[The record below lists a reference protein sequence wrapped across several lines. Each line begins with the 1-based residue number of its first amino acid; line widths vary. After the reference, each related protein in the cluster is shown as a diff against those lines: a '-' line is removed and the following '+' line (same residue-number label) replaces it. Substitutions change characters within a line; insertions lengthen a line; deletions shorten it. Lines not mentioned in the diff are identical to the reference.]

1 MFTTTPLR
9 EIPLSVIDFETTGL
23 SAKSGARVVEVAIA
37 RVEPGGEPK
46 LVLDTLVDPDGPV
59 LGTSIHGIS
68 DDDVLGAPGFTE
80 LICEIVVALDA
91 SLVSAFN
98 ASFDMSFLTAEAAF
112 ARRTANLRL
121 PPHVCLMWLRPLLG
135 LSKRCSLDAACEQ
148 HGLRA
153 VSHRAAED
161 ALACAH
167 MWQHYVV
174 AAERKGI
181 RTLADLA
188 RSGSHQ
194 YLQTLGNLPYCNN
207 DFQALGARKCGTAL
221 KPRRAPV
228 VSPALVS
235 TSASRGTGPV
245 KDRIRAYWHALIDAL
260 ADGLIT
266 VEEQTALLKLKSDL
280 ALRIEEVRAAHAR
293 LFADRLREYAEDD
306 EVSRTE
312 TAKLSDLRLTLQQL
326 GWAPGT

>member
-1 MFTTTPLR
+1 MLSTMPLR

-23 SAKSGARVVEVAIA
+23 SAKSGARVVEVAVA
-37 RVEPGGEPK
+37 RVEPGGEPR

-59 LGTSIHGIS
+59 LCTSIHGIT
-68 DDDVLGAPGFTE
+68 DDDVLGAPSFTE
-80 LICEIVVALDA
+80 LICEVVLALDGA
-91 SLVSAFN
+91 LVGAFN
-98 ASFDMSFLTAEAAF
+98 ASFDMSFLAAEAAF
-112 ARRTANLRL
+112 ARRTTGLRL

-167 MWQHYVV
+167 MWQHYVA
-174 AAERKGI
+174 AAERQGI
-181 RTLADLA
+181 RTLTDLSE
-188 RSGSHQ
+188 SGSHR
-194 YLQTLGNLPYCNN
+194 YLQTLGSAPYCGD
-207 DFQALGARKCGTAL
+207 DFNAMGARKCGTAL

-228 VSPALVS
+228 VSPAQTS
-235 TSASRGTGPV
+235 TAAGRRMEHAR
-245 KDRIRAYWHALIDAL
+245 DRIRAYWHALIDAL
-260 ADGLIT
+260 ADGLISI
-266 VEEQTALLKLKSDL
+266 EEQTGLLKLKNDL
-280 ALRIEEVRAAHAR
+280 GLRTEEVRAAHAR

-306 EVSRTE
+306 EVSREE
-312 TAKLSDLRLTLQQL
+312 TAKLSDLRIALQQL